1 MPAGAVPLPIRR
13 TLDCAPPE
21 QLLPWA
27 CERFRVPL
35 NLLNRRGILMQAKPA
50 LKPIPDKL
58 YFPIREVAELTGVE
72 TYVLRFWE
80 KEFPMLQPVKESS
93 GHRRYRRKDI
103 EMVLEIKRLL
113 YDEGFTIPGARTA
126 LQKGSAPATLFA
138 LPPATAR
145 KRGSR
150 GRTAPLPAHSP
161 EEMLRRVRAEL
172 NDILTLLK

>member
-1 MPAGAVPLPIRR
+1 MAGKA
-13 TLDCAPPE
+13 
-21 QLLPWA
+21 
-27 CERFRVPL
+27 
-35 NLLNRRGILMQAKPA
+35 A

-58 YFPIREVAELTGVE
+58 YFPIREVAGLTGVE

-126 LQKGSAPATLFA
+126 LQRGGQAPTLFA
-138 LPPATAR
+138 VPTTER
-145 KRGSR
+145 KRS
-150 GRTAPLPAHSP
+150 GRKTVAKSP
-161 EEMLRRVRAEL
+161 EDMLRRVRAEL
-172 NDILTLLK
+172 DDILTLLK

>member
-1 MPAGAVPLPIRR
+1 M
-13 TLDCAPPE
+13 T
-21 QLLPWA
+21 
-27 CERFRVPL
+27 
-35 NLLNRRGILMQAKPA
+35 AKPA

-103 EMVLEIKRLL
+103 EMALEIKRLL

-126 LQKGSAPATLFA
+126 LQRGTAPATLFA
-138 LPPATAR
+138 VPPTTER

-150 GRTAPLPAHSP
+150 SAGSLMTARSP
-161 EEMLRRVRAEL
+161 EEALRRVRAEL
-172 NDILTLLK
+172 GDILTLLK